1 MTSCRGV
8 ILGKTSHV
16 SRVYL
21 VLFPSFQVIKT
32 LDPKQNQGSQP
43 EVT

>member
-1 MTSCRGV
+1 MAYCRFV

-16 SRVYL
+16 SRVHYFFSL
-21 VLFPSFQVIKT
+21 SFQVIKT
-32 LDPKQNQGSQP
+32 LDPKQSQGSQP